1 LLYSLFALLFDLL
14 KEHSITTAHSNK
26 KASGKKKRGPAN
38 PANSSPEF
46 NITNLLG
53 LQAQHLVS
61 QRELKQ
67 IEKQELKVQEQ
78 TLAAAARAEDW
89 TNRLKVLEMLLPV
102 LKPVV
107 EKAASK
113 FMGADSVDS
122 RSPRRRSRKRK
133 PKRRYSSDSSS
144 SSSDSSS
151 SSEEERARR
160 KKKKKKKKKKKSQK
174 RKSKK
179 AKKEEVQDLVSSSA
193 ENNSLPED
201 VPEDFGIA
209 GGENQKKGDS
219 SDEY

>member
-1 LLYSLFALLFDLL
+1 MLYSLFALLFDLL
-14 KEHSITTAHSNK
+14 KEHSITTAQSNK

-38 PANSSPEF
+38 PANSPEF
-46 NITNLLG
+46 NISNLLG
-53 LQAQHLVS
+53 LQSQHLVS